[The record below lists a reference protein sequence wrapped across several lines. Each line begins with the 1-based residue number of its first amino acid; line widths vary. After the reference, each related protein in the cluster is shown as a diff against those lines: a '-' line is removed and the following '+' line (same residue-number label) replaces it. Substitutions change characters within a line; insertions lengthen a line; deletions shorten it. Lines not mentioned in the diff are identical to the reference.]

1 MNQFEKKHRIVFKV
15 GTSTLTYENHKP
27 NIRRLRALARV
38 LSDLSNRG
46 LDIALV
52 TSGAIAVGVS
62 KLGLEKRPEDTRSRQ
77 AASCIGQC
85 ELIYMYDKAFLEYG
99 KNIGQLL
106 MTRSDVEND
115 ERRTNL
121 INAFEKMF
129 SYGVIPVINENDG
142 IAVEEIVFGDN
153 DNLSATVAKLINA
166 DALVILSDIDG
177 LYTADPRTD
186 EDARLITDVRRVTEE
201 MLDSAGSAGS
211 TRGTGGMVTK
221 LSAVKSAAEAGID
234 TVLMNGAD
242 PDDIYKLFDGH
253 SIGTYFHGDEINA

>member
-1 MNQFEKKHRIVFKV
+1 
-15 GTSTLTYENHKP
+15 
-27 NIRRLRALARV
+27 
-38 LSDLSNRG
+38 
-46 LDIALV
+46 
-52 TSGAIAVGVS
+52 
-62 KLGLEKRPEDTRSRQ
+62 
-77 AASCIGQC
+77 
-85 ELIYMYDKAFLEYG
+85 MYDKAFLEYG

-177 LYTADPRTD
+177 L
-186 EDARLITDVRRVTEE
+186 
-201 MLDSAGSAGS
+201 
-211 TRGTGGMVTK
+211 
-221 LSAVKSAAEAGID
+221 
-234 TVLMNGAD
+234 
-242 PDDIYKLFDGH
+242 
-253 SIGTYFHGDEINA
+253 